1 MINDEA
7 RVWIYQSNRVFN
19 MEELDSLH
27 QILKEFTQ
35 NWTAHNQQLKADFE
49 IKYNRFIILIV
60 DEHQAGASG
69 CSIDKSVHLMQEI
82 EKQFHVNLFD
92 RFHIAW
98 KESENVKSGS
108 RDEFEHQIKS
118 GNINQETIVFNNLVS
133 NYDQLRTNWEIPFKD
148 SWHSK
153 VFKLES
159 VL

>member
-1 MINDEA
+1 MINDAA
-7 RVWIYQSNRVFN
+7 RVWIYQSDRVFN
-19 MEELDSLH
+19 KEELNSLN
-27 QILKEFTQ
+27 QVLKDFTHT
-35 NWTAHNQQLKADFE
+35 WTAHNQQLKASFE

-82 EKQFHVNLFD
+82 EKQLNVNLFD
-92 RFHIAW
+92 RFHISW
-98 KESENVKSGS
+98 KENEVVKSGS
-108 RDEFEHQIKS
+108 RDEFERQIKN

-133 NYDQLRTNWEIPFKD
+133 SYDQLKTNWEIPLKN

-159 VL
+159 IF

>member
-1 MINDEA
+1 MINDAA

-19 MEELDSLH
+19 NKELDSLN
-27 QILKEFTQ
+27 QILNDFTQ
-35 NWTAHNQQLKADFE
+35 TWTAHNQQLKAGFE
-49 IKYNRFIILIV
+49 IEYNRFIILNV
-60 DEHQAGASG
+60 DEQQAGASG
-69 CSIDKSVHLMQEI
+69 CSIDKSVHLIQEI
-82 EKQFHVNLFD
+82 EKQFNVNLFD

-98 KESENVKSGS
+98 KENENIISGN
-108 RDEFEHQIKS
+108 RDEFEHQIKI

-133 NYDQLRTNWEIPFKD
+133 NYAQLRTNWEIPLKH

>member
-1 MINDEA
+1 MTNDAA
-7 RVWIYQSNRVFN
+7 RVWIYQSDRVFN
-19 MEELDSLH
+19 TEEIVSLN
-27 QILKEFTQ
+27 QILKDFTIT
-35 NWTAHNQQLKADFE
+35 WTAHNQQLKADFE

-60 DEHQAGASG
+60 DEQQAGASG

-82 EKQFHVNLFD
+82 EKQFNVNLFD

-98 KESENVKSGS
+98 KENDDVKSGS
-108 RDEFEHQIKS
+108 RDEFEHQIKI

-133 NYDQLRTNWEIPFKD
+133 NYDQLYTTWEIPFKN

-159 VL
+159 VI

>member
-7 RVWIYQSNRVFN
+7 RVWVYQSNRVFN
-19 MEELDSLH
+19 TEELDSLH

-98 KESENVKSGS
+98 KESESVNSRS
-108 RDEFEHQIKS
+108 RDEFEHQIKN

-133 NYDQLRTNWEIPFKD
+133 NYDQLRTNWEISFKD